1 MTAPGGGFRVD
12 PAVVDAAAVATAA
25 AESTM
30 RAFGEEIA
38 AAAAVAGG
46 AAGEGPLEDVL
57 AAFGAAARS
66 RADERGRECR
76 ELSQD
81 LADSAAAYRGRDGEA
96 AASLDTVPLG
106 G

>member
-12 PAVVDAAAVATAA
+12 PAVVDAAAVATGAA
-25 AESTM
+25 GSTM

-38 AAAAVAGG
+38 AAATVAGG
-46 AAGEGPLEDVL
+46 AAGEGPLGDVL
-57 AAFGAAARS
+57 AAFGAGART
-66 RADERGRECR
+66 RADERGREAR

-81 LADSAAAYRGRDGEA
+81 LADSAEAYRGRDGEA
-96 AASLDTVPLG
+96 AASLDTVPG

>member
-1 MTAPGGGFRVD
+1 MTAPSGGFRVD
-12 PAVVDAAAVATAA
+12 PVVVDAAAVATAA

-30 RAFGEEIA
+30 RAFGEEVA
-38 AAAAVAGG
+38 AAAAAAG
-46 AAGEGPLEDVL
+46 ATAGEGPLEDVL
-57 AAFGAAARS
+57 AAFGAGARS

-81 LADSAAAYRGRDGEA
+81 LADSAAEYRGRDGEA
-96 AASLDTVPLG
+96 AASLDTVPG

>member
-12 PAVVDAAAVATAA
+12 PSVVDGAAVATGA

-30 RAFGEEIA
+30 RAYGEEVA
-38 AAAAVAGG
+38 AAAAAAGG

-57 AAFGAAARS
+57 AAFGAGARS

-81 LADSAAAYRGRDGEA
+81 LADSVAEYRGRDGED
-96 AASLDTVPLG
+96 AASLDAFPFG
-106 G
+106 

>member
-46 AAGEGPLEDVL
+46 AAGEG
-57 AAFGAAARS
+57 A
-66 RADERGRECR
+66 RGRPGR
-76 ELSQD
+76 L
-81 LADSAAAYRGRDGEA
+81 RGRGTEPRGRA
-96 AASLDTVPLG
+96 RA
-106 G
+106 

>member
-46 AAGEGPLEDVL
+46 
-57 AAFGAAARS
+57 
-66 RADERGRECR
+66 RG
-76 ELSQD
+76 
-81 LADSAAAYRGRDGEA
+81 G
-96 AASLDTVPLG
+96 
-106 G
+106 

>member
-1 MTAPGGGFRVD
+1 
-12 PAVVDAAAVATAA
+12 
-25 AESTM
+25 M

-38 AAAAVAGG
+38 AAAAAAGG

-57 AAFGAAARS
+57 AAFGAGARS

-81 LADSAAAYRGRDGEA
+81 LADSAEAYRGRDDESA
-96 AASLDTVPLG
+96 ESFDTVPG

>member
-38 AAAAVAGG
+38 AAAAVAG
-46 AAGEGPLEDVL
+46 ARGEGPLEDVL
-57 AAFGAAARS
+57 AASGPGT
-66 RADERGRECR
+66 EPRGRAR
-76 ELSQD
+76 
-81 LADSAAAYRGRDGEA
+81 A
-96 AASLDTVPLG
+96 
-106 G
+106 